1 MSPDFHRGP
10 RPLVRSSPATSP
22 HLSEAFSAT
31 DPQAALR
38 RPALRLPAALRVPMA
53 GRPRSPPP
61 WPVLPSPPTPRLRAP
76 GHSDTCDAGGQG
88 SMRPRPKGPP
98 VAATTS
104 LRRSTTA
111 PTAPTLPRTL
121 QPLLRARP
129 PKLASA
135 VTCMASSS
143 PTSRTGDA
151 SFTARGLRLS
161 PGGTGSSV
169 LAATGAVIRAV
180 PRPQSHARAFHPST
194 AGSQGPRVHWAGAR
208 SFIWTIAWCTH
219 RRWNS
224 TCSTSGGLR
233 DRPPPAAPRQELQ
246 VRVGAPGSMASR
258 PSTLGG
264 RRLGGPAQGAVH
276 RRSRGSPLASVA
288 TRPHRRCPQTS
299 ALGGRTLSASQRRAV
314 ANVQE
319 GDADSSTPL
328 GEGGGY
334 SSPRVLVCSSLSPAR
349 NDGTPAEH

>member
-22 HLSEAFSAT
+22 HLSGAFSAT

-53 GRPRSPPP
+53 GHPRSPPP

-98 VAATTS
+98 VAAATS

-111 PTAPTLPRTL
+111 PTTPTLPRTL

-169 LAATGAVIRAV
+169 LAATGAVIRVV

-219 RRWNS
+219 RRWTS
-224 TCSTSGGLR
+224 ACSTSGGPR
-233 DRPPPAAPRQELQ
+233 DRPPPAAPRQELP
-246 VRVGAPGSMASR
+246 VRVGAPGSMASSAIDPRR
-258 PSTLGG
+258 PASRWTRARCSPSSQQGLSSRLGRDAPAQALPADIRVGRAHPQRVAAACRCQRPGGG
-264 RRLGGPAQGAVH
+264 RRFLH
-276 RRSRGSPLASVA
+276 
-288 TRPHRRCPQTS
+288 S
-299 ALGGRTLSASQRRAV
+299 AR
-314 ANVQE
+314 
-319 GDADSSTPL
+319 
-328 GEGGGY
+328 GGGG
-334 SSPRVLVCSSLSPAR
+334 VF
-349 NDGTPAEH
+349 TPPCTSMFIALAGW